1 MENFLIKLLCGVRKS
16 HSTQYVIFRLPQ
28 KWEAELGLRTG
39 MRGGCAGI
47 TLMNLSKPY
56 ECLSHHAKLKVYIG
70 NLDALL
76 DYMSLQE
83 CRI

>member
-1 MENFLIKLLCGVRKS
+1 MENFLIELLCGVQKS

-28 KWEAELGLRTG
+28 KWEAELGLKTA

-47 TLMNLSKPY
+47 TLMNLFKLY
-56 ECLSHHAKLKVYIG
+56 DCLSLDAKLEVYIG